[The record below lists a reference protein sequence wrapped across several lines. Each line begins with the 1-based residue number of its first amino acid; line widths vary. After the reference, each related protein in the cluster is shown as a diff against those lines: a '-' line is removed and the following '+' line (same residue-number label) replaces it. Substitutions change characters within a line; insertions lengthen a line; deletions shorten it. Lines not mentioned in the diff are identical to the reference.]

1 MKELEIFKLEDR
13 VLFEAAAAA
22 EIIDAADASQY
33 DPNAAVSEN
42 DRQAQ
47 MERDAL
53 KNAPPENPADVV
65 TEMTQN
71 VSPEDIAGVNA
82 EIDALINGGMPAA
95 KELVIINGSV
105 VDKDAVI
112 DSLQPGQDV
121 LVLQNGTG
129 LAEINEYLDQSGTEY
144 SAIHLLTHG
153 NEGYISVNGERID
166 SGNFDAEAWQE
177 IGEHL
182 TENGDILL
190 YSCNTASGVAGK
202 ALVNM
207 ISDASGADVAASC
220 DISGISGNWV
230 LEYNSGIVETGEVG
244 VDGFT
249 HNLTSYTVDTAED
262 TVDDTDGVTSLREAI
277 EAANANDGQD
287 EIIFDSALNG
297 QIIKLDNG
305 VLDIEESLTIIG
317 NGTVN
322 TIIDGQGSDSIF
334 SVSTFDDI
342 QLEIAGVTLQNGSA
356 GGNGGA
362 IDITAIGDVSLSLE
376 NVTIT
381 GSEALYGNGGAVSIY
396 AHGAVELDIVNS
408 TVTGNYALDD
418 GGAVY
423 LQADSF
429 TVNVVNSTVTGNSS
443 NSLNTH
449 TGAGLYLQH
458 SENSTLNILNSIV
471 YGNTNTASGSA
482 ADIYVDNQA
491 DTEVALNVIH
501 SIYGEITDGADGETF
516 EPAVTTGSTQ
526 LDYSSDNTLRVF
538 GTNSPR
544 LQNGVIQV
552 NNQDIAGYSGTLT
565 ARDNGGEYLFFD
577 HSGSWKDLGGNS
589 VSAPYATDIIID
601 DQTGSHRASAK
612 EILGVNEFFVG
623 AVSGKVYLDV
633 APQSAS
639 YKYDGEVKT
648 AEVVYTTAKGTVI
661 TPAAVA
667 AFNTVISTAGITTSS
682 KDVGVYK
689 FDSVTTAITHNGS
702 DVTGKFDLD
711 IDQNASI
718 EITKRAVSLISDG
731 DYKVYDGTALTN
743 STVTVG
749 GDGFAA
755 GEGAV
760 FTVTGTQTNAGTSLN
775 TFTYTLNAGTL
786 AGNYDISTYFGTL
799 EVGKRSVTVTAE
811 PMQHMTYGDAVPVFT
826 YTALNVVTGETLAGE
841 LQLISPEFSSSGN
854 LAAGTYVIGQGTLTN
869 ANNANYDIEYRGAN
883 FQVNTLDL
891 EVSFTVADKIYD
903 GNDTATLTGAV
914 AGNMVSG
921 DDLSVDVSG
930 ADAHFADKNAGNGK
944 VVTVYDGLSLLG
956 ADAGNYNLV
965 YNYTG
970 TGNISRLDLEVSFT
984 VADKIYDGNDTAT
997 LTGAVAGNMVSGDDL
1012 SVDVN
1017 GADAH
1022 FADKNAGNG
1031 KVVTVYDG
1039 LSLLGADAGNYNL
1052 VYNYTGTGN
1061 ITPKILDVTVDL
1073 PTDKIYDGT
1082 VDVDANITVNG
1093 IVAGDDVQIN
1103 AQWQYNSPD
1112 VEDADTINNTR
1123 WDITGEDMGNYQLP
1137 DVPYNGTDAQI
1148 SAADVLITYV
1158 TDSPYYY
1165 DGSDQS
1171 GTVSAYYT
1179 DIHGNRVDVPVNWN
1193 GQVFAAVGKYDITV
1207 TLSDSNYQA
1216 TNDSAV
1222 LYMLPNNPAGG
1233 IYSDGLNP
1241 EFTGIVPAIQ
1251 GGLLINGTSPV
1262 YGDIYT
1268 MSYPELVVHSML
1280 HPGRGMMDGMAGTES
1295 FQLTFASGAVQSDVL
1310 KYLPMTID
1318 DPVRESSVADF
1329 GWVINPAALSSG
1341 DELSDSSSDAL
1352 IQVRGDAPLTVPESL
1367 YIDGDAGAERL
1378 PWYEDPAQEQAL
1390 NAVSELPLPE
1400 DLPVKSE
1407 AFRSEFEKLLEEL
1420 VQA

>member
-612 EILGVNEFFVG
+612 EILGE
-623 AVSGKVYLDV
+623 
-633 APQSAS
+633 
-639 YKYDGEVKT
+639 
-648 AEVVYTTAKGTVI
+648 
-661 TPAAVA
+661 
-667 AFNTVISTAGITTSS
+667 
-682 KDVGVYK
+682 
-689 FDSVTTAITHNGS
+689 
-702 DVTGKFDLD
+702 
-711 IDQNASI
+711 
-718 EITKRAVSLISDG
+718 
-731 DYKVYDGTALTN
+731 
-743 STVTVG
+743 
-749 GDGFAA
+749 
-755 GEGAV
+755 
-760 FTVTGTQTNAGTSLN
+760 
-775 TFTYTLNAGTL
+775 
-786 AGNYDISTYFGTL
+786 
-799 EVGKRSVTVTAE
+799 
-811 PMQHMTYGDAVPVFT
+811 
-826 YTALNVVTGETLAGE
+826 
-841 LQLISPEFSSSGN
+841 
-854 LAAGTYVIGQGTLTN
+854 
-869 ANNANYDIEYRGAN
+869 
-883 FQVNTLDL
+883 
-891 EVSFTVADKIYD
+891 
-903 GNDTATLTGAV
+903 
-914 AGNMVSG
+914 
-921 DDLSVDVSG
+921 
-930 ADAHFADKNAGNGK
+930 
-944 VVTVYDGLSLLG
+944 
-956 ADAGNYNLV
+956 
-965 YNYTG
+965 
-970 TGNISRLDLEVSFT
+970 
-984 VADKIYDGNDTAT
+984 
-997 LTGAVAGNMVSGDDL
+997 
-1012 SVDVN
+1012 
-1017 GADAH
+1017 
-1022 FADKNAGNG
+1022 
-1031 KVVTVYDG
+1031 
-1039 LSLLGADAGNYNL
+1039 
-1052 VYNYTGTGN
+1052 
-1061 ITPKILDVTVDL
+1061 
-1073 PTDKIYDGT
+1073 
-1082 VDVDANITVNG
+1082 
-1093 IVAGDDVQIN
+1093 
-1103 AQWQYNSPD
+1103 
-1112 VEDADTINNTR
+1112 
-1123 WDITGEDMGNYQLP
+1123 
-1137 DVPYNGTDAQI
+1137 
-1148 SAADVLITYV
+1148 
-1158 TDSPYYY
+1158 
-1165 DGSDQS
+1165 
-1171 GTVSAYYT
+1171 
-1179 DIHGNRVDVPVNWN
+1179 
-1193 GQVFAAVGKYDITV
+1193 
-1207 TLSDSNYQA
+1207 
-1216 TNDSAV
+1216 
-1222 LYMLPNNPAGG
+1222 
-1233 IYSDGLNP
+1233 
-1241 EFTGIVPAIQ
+1241 
-1251 GGLLINGTSPV
+1251 
-1262 YGDIYT
+1262 
-1268 MSYPELVVHSML
+1268 
-1280 HPGRGMMDGMAGTES
+1280 
-1295 FQLTFASGAVQSDVL
+1295 
-1310 KYLPMTID
+1310 
-1318 DPVRESSVADF
+1318 
-1329 GWVINPAALSSG
+1329 
-1341 DELSDSSSDAL
+1341 
-1352 IQVRGDAPLTVPESL
+1352 
-1367 YIDGDAGAERL
+1367 
-1378 PWYEDPAQEQAL
+1378 
-1390 NAVSELPLPE
+1390 
-1400 DLPVKSE
+1400 
-1407 AFRSEFEKLLEEL
+1407 
-1420 VQA
+1420 